1 MKAIVADA
9 YGLGFRTDV
18 DGYLHP
24 LAPDSWTEIDVRD
37 TVTAVGSVVVVRY
50 RDDGHE
56 VEVEI
61 GATYQPPAQNDDVI
75 DARNSDVVIDELI
88 EAMDGMGAKSHRIL
102 ELLYTARHS
111 DYTIE
116 AVTQAFLARTG
127 GSLEG
132 ALRDELNGDDLDL
145 ALRYLA

>member
-9 YGLGFRTDV
+9 YGLGFRADA
-18 DGYLHP
+18 DGNFHP
-24 LAPDSWTEIDVRD
+24 LAPDTWTEIDVRD

-56 VEVEI
+56 VEGQI
-61 GATYQPPAQNDDVI
+61 GASYQPHIENDDVI
-75 DARNSDVVIDELI
+75 DVRYPEVVVDELI
-88 EAMDGMGAKSHRIL
+88 EAMDGVGTKSHRVL

-111 DYTIE
+111 SFTIE
-116 AVTQAFLARTG
+116 AVKQAYFARTG
-127 GSLEG
+127 GSLED
-132 ALRDELNGDDLDL
+132 ALRAELVGADLDL

>member
-18 DGYLHP
+18 DGNFHP

-37 TVTAVGSVVVVRY
+37 TVTAVASVVVVRY

-56 VEVEI
+56 VGVEI
-61 GATYQPPAQNDDVI
+61 GATYHPHVQNDDVI
-75 DARNSDVVIDELI
+75 DVRNADAVVDELI
-88 EAMDGMGAKSHRIL
+88 EAMDGIGTKSHRIL
-102 ELLYTARHS
+102 ELLYSARHS
-111 DYTIE
+111 NFTIE
-116 AVTQAFLARTG
+116 AVKQAFLLRAS
-127 GSLEG
+127 GSLED
-132 ALRDELNGDDLDL
+132 ALRDELSGDDLDL